1 MREVDAVNVVTQTF
15 FCFSKLNIT
24 GANFSDGKLLANS
37 SILIFLSSRD
47 FSLTITFRFFAI
59 FPKYF
64 NSLSSSF
71 FRNIVFL
78 KIIKTV
84 FMPGQKKGKK
94 FMVSKRK
101 NEGKEKI

>member
-15 FCFSKLNIT
+15 FGFSKLKIN
-24 GANFSDGKLLANS
+24 GLNFYDGKLLANS
-37 SILIFLSSRD
+37 SILISISLRD
-47 FSLTITFRFFAI
+47 FSLTLTCRFFAI

-84 FMPGQKKGKK
+84 FMPGQKKGKQ
-94 FMVSKRK
+94 FMVSKRE
-101 NEGKEKI
+101 NEVKEKI